1 MLKSTSPTIW
11 ALIGP
16 KPGDNNQVLALCE
29 ALNWPTVEKRV
40 YYRRGELLSNR
51 FLGPNLVGLDRQ
63 RSADL
68 KPPWPDLVISAG
80 RRNEPVA
87 RWIRRAARPHRV
99 RLVHLGRPW
108 ASLKHF
114 DLIISTPQ
122 YQLPGVGNVLHN
134 ALPLHRVREELLTA
148 SAEQWLPRLKH
159 LPRPYTVM
167 LAGGSSANL
176 VLDHATTLRMR
187 QQAEALARN
196 SGGSLLISTSKRTPT
211 AARQALSHFK
221 DIPTHIYHWRAN
233 DPDNPYLAYL
243 ALGDQ
248 FIVTGES
255 ISMLTE
261 ACATGKPVHIFCP
274 GKGADAGN
282 PMPRGPQ
289 RNARQ
294 RFNQVSNKHAPKRWR
309 RDVSA
314 IHSHLI
320 NSGRAAWLGEPLIDS
335 DCPPPSN
342 DLDRAVKRVRKL
354 FTHAHPGGRQQNR

>member
-1 MLKSTSPTIW
+1 M
-11 ALIGP
+11 
-16 KPGDNNQVLALCE
+16 LALCE
-29 ALNWPTVEKRV
+29 GLGWPTVEKRV

-63 RSADL
+63 RSAPL
-68 KPPWPDLVISAG
+68 TAPWPDLVISAG
-80 RRNEPVA
+80 RRNEPIA

-99 RLVHLGRPW
+99 KLVHLGRPW
-108 ASLKHF
+108 AALRHF
-114 DLIISTPQ
+114 DLVISTPQ
-122 YQLPGVGNVLHN
+122 YQLPGVGNVLQN
-134 ALPLHRVREELLTA
+134 SLPLHRVRAELLAA
-148 SAEQWLPRLKH
+148 SGEQWQPILKH

-176 VLDHATTLRMR
+176 VLDHATTLRLR
-187 QQAEALARN
+187 RQAEQLVRA
-196 SGGSLLISTSKRTPT
+196 SGGSLLVSTSKRTP
-211 AARQALSHFK
+211 AEALEALSHFD
-221 DIPTHIYHWRAN
+221 DIPAHVYHWQAN
-233 DPDNPYLAYL
+233 DANNPYLAYL

-274 GKGADAGN
+274 GRGADAGN

-289 RNARQ
+289 RSARQ
-294 RFNQVSNKHAPKRWR
+294 RFNQFSNQHAPKRWR

-320 NSGRAAWLGEPLIDS
+320 NTQRATWLGDPAADN
-335 DCPPPSN
+335 CAPAPN
-342 DLDRAVKRVRKL
+342 DDLVRAVKRVRKL
-354 FTHAHPGGRQQNR
+354 MSQRP